1 MGAFWFA
8 PRLAHL
14 HGTVGRAPAVVA
26 RIARFSG
33 VCPACGV
40 PGREDAAHLLLYC
53 AAWNAQRGRWLQ
65 PAIVSVVALMRA
77 NARVNGLAAAI
88 AVGLAQARGD
98 AARPGAAGAA
108 DGPDS
113 DDGDVAGV
121 GSDSDSSYRPDS
133 DDSRGSPPVDGSDSE
148 DAVAEDMLS
157 DDVDP
162 PPAAVPVLALATTNA
177 LLAITQNLWG
187 ELAAQLLLGGRDA
200 DLAMPGWM
208 PRMPAAADWDL
219 LRRAAEAEDALAHPD
234 AQGPLLPLPAAG
246 RSVAADLVSFLKAIR
261 GPRAAALIAAGFMPR
276 HVRYLC

>member
-1 MGAFWFA
+1 MRSALNLAREMRRDADKLIGCARAQIAAARDGFWMRNRANSPTVAVMPAAFAVVDWRGRPLESAASRALACAQTAVAMAAAVRTDAVRPVTRLRIALSRQCFGATPPVWLRCGVVGLAQGSLRYSTAGFGATAGWLSGFAAVPALSSGVQLLAWLRMGAFWFA

-98 AARPGAAGAA
+98 AARPV
-108 DGPDS
+108 S
-113 DDGDVAGV
+113 DD
-121 GSDSDSSYRPDS
+121 
-133 DDSRGSPPVDGSDSE
+133 
-148 DAVAEDMLS
+148 
-157 DDVDP
+157 
-162 PPAAVPVLALATTNA
+162 
-177 LLAITQNLWG
+177 
-187 ELAAQLLLGGRDA
+187 
-200 DLAMPGWM
+200 
-208 PRMPAAADWDL
+208 
-219 LRRAAEAEDALAHPD
+219 H
-234 AQGPLLPLPAAG
+234 G
-246 RSVAADLVSFLKAIR
+246 RS
-261 GPRAAALIAAGFMPR
+261 
-276 HVRYLC
+276 